1 MMAGDGASAVAK
13 CRYVKACALGSDGP
27 TNGLMH
33 CTKIGAV
40 LNLLVR
46 HAAHRTKSL
55 SLLQVERVE
64 ASGEPAADRSEKIA
78 GLVPRLDK
86 FYAL

>member
-1 MMAGDGASAVAK
+1 MMAGDGASAFAK
-13 CRYVKACALGSDGP
+13 CRYVKAYALGSDGP

-33 CTKIGAV
+33 CNKIGAV

-55 SLLQVERVE
+55 SLLKSSVLKPPVNQ
-64 ASGEPAADRSEKIA
+64 P
-78 GLVPRLDK
+78 
-86 FYAL
+86 

>member
-1 MMAGDGASAVAK
+1 MMAGDGASAFAK
-13 CRYVKACALGSDGP
+13 CRYVKAYALGSDGP
-27 TNGLMH
+27 MNGLTH
-33 CTKIGAV
+33 CNI

-64 ASGEPAADRSEKIA
+64 ASGEPAADRSEKVA